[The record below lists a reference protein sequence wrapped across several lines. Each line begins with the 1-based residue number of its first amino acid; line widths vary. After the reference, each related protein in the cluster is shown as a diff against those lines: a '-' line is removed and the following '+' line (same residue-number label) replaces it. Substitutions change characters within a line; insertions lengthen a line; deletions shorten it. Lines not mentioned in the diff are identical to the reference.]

1 MSSFLN
7 LDLDKN
13 IKFNL
18 LSKHIIFGLFW
29 IIGISIIIFRM
40 DTYLLDFYKGNL
52 KWIGKNI
59 MLMYFISLTI
69 YFFYTK
75 WYYFVALLFYPIL
88 LVFWFIPKTV
98 LSIGK
103 IYLLGNYI
111 ESIYSK
117 LSNLKVFA
125 FNFFFFLIS
134 LIILFSNQEVWARW
148 IFICCISYFY
158 LVFVFRFIK
167 KSFKQPTIFGHN
179 LESTFEVLND
189 SRKSNNSVIINS
201 LVIQK
206 DDSKL
211 SIELRRTKQIK
222 RAIMTKYASELFA
235 SKLNSYQGRQAYI
248 VSWVYGAFVF
258 LVYSLIF
265 FSLLNFQ
272 LHFIDSNNFEYTGTH
287 PQFDFFYYTLKTIT
301 FGEIEIIKPMSIIAR
316 ISEIFSFLIIGV
328 FIMVI
333 VVSIF
338 LSMNQEKVQ
347 ENIKLTT
354 ELIKNEN
361 ISLIEFLKTE
371 YNVEIESALSEI
383 KNIEYS
389 LQNLKKNIDSIF

>member
-29 IIGISIIIFRM
+29 VIGISIIIFRV
-40 DTYLLDFYKGNL
+40 DTYFLGFFEENL

-59 MLMYFISLTI
+59 MLTYFISLTI
-69 YFFYTK
+69 YFFCTK
-75 WYYFVALLFYPIL
+75 WYYFIALLFYPIL
-88 LVFWFIPKTV
+88 LIFWFIPKTV

-134 LIILFSNQEVWARW
+134 LIILFSNQEIWARW

-158 LVFVFRFIK
+158 LVFAFRFIK

-179 LESTFEVLND
+179 LESTFEALNS

-211 SIELRRTKQIK
+211 GIELRRNKQIK

-235 SKLNSYQGRQAYI
+235 SKLNSYQGKQAYI
-248 VSWVYGAFVF
+248 VSWIYGSFVF

-272 LHFIDSNNFEYTGTH
+272 LHFIDANNFEYTGTH

-301 FGEIEIIKPMSIIAR
+301 FGDIEIIKPISIIAR
-316 ISEIFSFLIIGV
+316 ISEIFSFFIIGI

-338 LSMNQEKVQ
+338 LSMNQEKVK

-354 ELIKNEN
+354 ELIENEN

-371 YNVEIESALSEI
+371 YNVEIENALSEI